1 MKTFCTIFGI
11 LGIAWA
17 VLIHP
22 FFLLQ
27 AIGDQQTRK
36 IEALEAVTRNW
47 MGPERV
53 TNGVVSL
60 SEDYARVYVQRTH
73 EIAVAYHRRST
84 TYWVISWVSSAV
96 IIVLSVCALRV
107 SKKMPPNKS
116 LQATAAAPASCD

>member
-1 MKTFCTIFGI
+1 MKTLYRLLAV

-17 VLIHP
+17 VVIHP
-22 FFLLQ
+22 FLLLQ
-27 AIGDQQTRK
+27 AIADEQTRK
-36 IEALEAVTRNW
+36 VEALEAVTRNW

-84 TYWVISWVSSAV
+84 TYWVISWVSSVV
-96 IIVLSVCALRV
+96 IITLSFCVLKAG
-107 SKKMPPNKS
+107 KKDEHK
-116 LQATAAAPASCD
+116 AV